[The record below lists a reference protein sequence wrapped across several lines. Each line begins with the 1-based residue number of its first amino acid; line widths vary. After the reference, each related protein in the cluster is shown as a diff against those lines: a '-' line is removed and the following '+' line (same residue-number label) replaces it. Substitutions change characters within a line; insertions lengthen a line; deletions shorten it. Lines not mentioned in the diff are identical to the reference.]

1 MLTMKTNQFATTT
14 GRYLVTFK
22 SPRHAPREWLHRV
35 AGLHMASTADG
46 ASCADI
52 TATADDVAPW
62 DGALYFDTLGVAVV
76 NVDAPE
82 LKALQRAAGG
92 RHVVIEP
99 ERVMV
104 PLAYCDTAS
113 ETWGLQAVAARVGRA
128 TGRGVKIAVLD
139 TGLGDHADL
148 AKREHIARMSFVPGE
163 DCDDE
168 HGHGTHCVGT
178 AMGCSSSV
186 GSRLYG
192 VAPSA
197 TILAGKVLSNEGYGQ
212 TAWILEGIE
221 WAIREHATVI
231 SMSLG
236 ADVRRGAPFDAA
248 YEQAAKAALDAGTLV
263 VAAAGNSGAAVG
275 APANCPSV
283 MAVAAV
289 GHDLVRARFSSIGY
303 DRDNSGP
310 AHKGPDIAAPGVDVY
325 SSVPQG
331 THSSGFASWSGTSM
345 ATPHVAGCAALWAE
359 KTGLRGRDLWRV
371 MVDHSRRVGQSPL
384 HVGAGLVQV
393 PA

>member
-1 MLTMKTNQFATTT
+1 MLTTKTNQFATTT

-22 SPRHAPREWLHRV
+22 SARHTPRKWLHRV
-35 AGLHMASTADG
+35 AGLHMFSSADG
-46 ASCADI
+46 ATVADI
-52 TATADDVAPW
+52 ATLDVDVAPW
-62 DGALYFDTLGVAVV
+62 TGALFFDKLGVAVV

-104 PLAYCDTAS
+104 PLAYKDMDQV
-113 ETWGLQAVAARVGRA
+113 TWGLQACALRPNASK
-128 TGRGVKIAVLD
+128 GRGVKIAVLD
-139 TGLGDHADL
+139 TGLGDHTDL
-148 AKREHIARMSFVPGE
+148 IGREHITRMSFVPGE

-178 AMGCSSSV
+178 SMGSAGV

-192 VAPSA
+192 VASDA

-221 WAIREHATVI
+221 WAIRAHATVI

-236 ADVRRGAPFDAA
+236 ADVRRGAPFEQA
-248 YEQAAKAALDAGTLV
+248 YEQAAKAALDAGVLV